1 MRQIK
6 MGNESQSE
14 WSHYG
19 EYAPRNDRMAKFWLG
34 STIDYLEKSL
44 VRHSESSSQN
54 ILDYGC
60 SHFDLGISLD
70 ACVDGYDPDQCAI
83 HYAKARVVTFTGK
96 KPVLTH
102 NLDDIPEKKYR
113 WIVAS
118 SVMQYFSGNLELEN
132 FIENCASKWLMHGNS
147 NVLLTDVIPVCYSKP
162 LDAIE
167 NIFVA
172 ARGGFL
178 VPMLKH
184 LMRAVLRP
192 ASLKLMRYDV
202 SSILEIAGRHGFQ
215 GQILVKN
222 LTPSKRRYTVLLSKS

>member
-1 MRQIK
+1 

-34 STIDYLEKSL
+34 PTIDYLEKSL
-44 VRHSESSSQN
+44 TRQSESSPQN

-60 SHFDLGISLD
+60 SHFDLGMSLD
-70 ACVDGYDPDQCAI
+70 ACVDGYDPDKCAI
-83 HYAKARVVTFTGK
+83 EYAKRRVAAYTGK
-96 KPVLTH
+96 KNALTH
-102 NLDDIPEKKYR
+102 NFDEIPEKKYS

-118 SVMQYFSGNLELEN
+118 SVMQYFSGNPELEK
-132 FIENCASKWLMHGNS
+132 FIENCASKWLIHGNS
-147 NVLLTDVIPVCYSKP
+147 NVLITDVIPVCYSKP

-167 NIFVA
+167 NILVA

-178 VPMLKH
+178 IPMLKH
-184 LMRAVLRP
+184 LMRAALRP

-202 SSILEIAGRHGFQ
+202 SSILEIAGRHGFH
-215 GQILVKN
+215 GKVLEKN
-222 LTPSKRRYTVLLSKS
+222 LTPSRRRYTVLLSKS